1 MYNLMVQNLV
11 LQFIMQI
18 SPYALK
24 KVKLKYTCSGK
35 NFGFTGSF

>member
-1 MYNLMVQNLV
+1 MVQTV
-11 LQFIMQI
+11 ILQFIIQI
-18 SPYALK
+18 SHALK